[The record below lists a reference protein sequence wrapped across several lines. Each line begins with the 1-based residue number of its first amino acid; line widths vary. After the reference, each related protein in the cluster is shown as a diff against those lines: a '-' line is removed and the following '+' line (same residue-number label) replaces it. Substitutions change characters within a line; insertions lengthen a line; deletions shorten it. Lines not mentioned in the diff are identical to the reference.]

1 MALTTEDQL
10 AIQGLAARYNFAVDS
25 GDGEAFAATFVEG
38 GVLNL
43 GAALIEGRPALQEF
57 AEHFPS
63 TRRSPRHV
71 STNLVIDGD
80 GDQATLQAYVVICAV
95 SGDPAAPTI
104 VAMGTYDDLL
114 SKEDGTWRFVRR
126 NFTPDS

>member
-25 GDGEAFAATFVEG
+25 GDGEAFAATFVEA
-38 GVLNL
+38 GVLDT
-43 GAALIEGRPALQEF
+43 GPVQVEGRAALQEF
-57 AEHFPS
+57 ADHFAS

-80 GDQATLQAYVVICAV
+80 GDQATLQAYVLICAL
-95 SGDPAAPTI
+95 SGDPARPTI
-104 VAMGTYDDLL
+104 KAIGTYDDLL

-126 NFTPDS
+126 NFTPDA

>member
-25 GDGEAFAATFVEG
+25 GDGEGFAATFVET
-38 GVLNL
+38 GVLDL
-43 GAALIEGRPALQEF
+43 GVTQIEGRPALSEF
-57 AEHFPS
+57 AETFPT

-80 GDQATLQAYVVICAV
+80 GDEATLQAYVMICAL
-95 SGDPAAPTI
+95 SGDPARPTI
-104 VAMGTYDDLL
+104 MSIGTYDDIL
-114 SKEDGTWRFVRR
+114 SKEDGTWRFLRR
-126 NFTPDS
+126 NFTPDV

>member
-25 GDGEAFAATFVEG
+25 GDGEAFAATFVEA
-38 GVLNL
+38 GVLDL
-43 GAALIEGRPALQEF
+43 GPTQIEGRPALQEF
-57 AEHFPS
+57 AEHFPT

-80 GDQATLQAYVVICAV
+80 GDQATLEAYVLIFALT
-95 SGDPAAPTI
+95 GDPARPTI
-104 VAMGTYDDLL
+104 MTMGTYDDIL
-114 SKEDGTWRFVRR
+114 SKEDGAWRFVQR
-126 NFTPDS
+126 NFTPDV